1 MNWNNADVLKS
12 SADVQFKV
20 DAGIARSFGTIGSML
35 EVSRLDGID
44 EKIIPVPS
52 VNSASLCRRLTGLLA
67 TKTISS
73 VLSPYDV
80 RYLSGCRLSW
90 CWAIE
95 ERNQPVKRCLPQLT
109 ANRAANFQI
118 PADKEELVDLIS
130 MPSNVVIK
138 FTNQI
143 IFNHQGLNTAKY
155 GRKNMRFNLI
165 NF

>member
-20 DAGIARSFGTIGSML
+20 GIARSFGTIGSML

-44 EKIIPVPS
+44 EKIIPVPG

-80 RYLSGCRLSW
+80 RYLSGCRLS
-90 CWAIE
+90 
-95 ERNQPVKRCLPQLT
+95 
-109 ANRAANFQI
+109 
-118 PADKEELVDLIS
+118 
-130 MPSNVVIK
+130 
-138 FTNQI
+138 
-143 IFNHQGLNTAKY
+143 
-155 GRKNMRFNLI
+155 
-165 NF
+165 